1 MKNVFVTKDAYIDNT
16 VRVNYWEK
24 DHVFKI
30 KEFEFN
36 KESNKPEQKEIEKID
51 DYLLF
56 CERLNW
62 IEEES
67 ELDNQIESNRLTW
80 ENKINIV

>member
-24 DHVFKI
+24 DRVVKR
-30 KEFEFN
+30 KTLEFN
-36 KESNKPEQKEIEKID
+36 EETKKIETKEIEEIQD
-51 DYLLF
+51 HLLF

-62 IEEES
+62 VAEET
-67 ELDNQIESNRLTW
+67 ELDAQIESTRLLL
-80 ENKINIV
+80 ENKINI

>member
-1 MKNVFVTKDAYIDNT
+1 MKNVFVTKDAYLGNT

-24 DHVFKI
+24 DRVIKRKTLEFNNETKKLEI
-30 KEFEFN
+30 KEVE
-36 KESNKPEQKEIEKID
+36 EKR

-62 IEEES
+62 EAQEV
-67 ELDNQIESNRLTW
+67 ELDGLIESNRLSW
-80 ENKINIV
+80 ETKINI

>member
-1 MKNVFVTKDAYIDNT
+1 MKTVFITKDAYVDNT

-24 DHVFKI
+24 DHVFKT
-30 KEFEFN
+30 KTFEFN
-36 KESNKPEQKEIEKID
+36 EETNKPEQKEIERID

-62 IEEES
+62 IVEES
-67 ELDNQIESNRLTW
+67 ELDDQIESNRLTW
-80 ENKINIV
+80 ENKINT